1 MIRNSQT
8 GMAETPEDVRELD
21 RTLRHVRFRPRASF
35 GAELMGRLRRGEQPS
50 LPGQHRGSGRTW
62 LGALAAGLAA
72 AAAVLLVLPSGHV
85 TVDRCCFDLDG
96 GGTADDGALVVGERD
111 GRVTRLLVYEDRDGS
126 ASLTPADIMRYER
139 RGSPAPQH
147 VPTTDQTRIQHCC
160 EDLDGG
166 GPADDGIVVF
176 ATPPDHVHT
185 AAIYQLR

>member
-1 MIRNSQT
+1 MIRHPETVQ
-8 GMAETPEDVRELD
+8 ADTPEDVRDLD
-21 RTLRHVRFRPRASF
+21 RTLRHVRFRPRASL
-35 GAELMGRLRRGEQPS
+35 GAELMGRLRRGEPPS
-50 LPGQHRGSGRTW
+50 LSGQHGGFKRTW
-62 LGALAAGLAA
+62 LPSLAAGLAA
-72 AAAVLLVLPSGHV
+72 VVALLLLLPGGHV

-111 GRVTRLLVYEDRDGS
+111 GRVSRLLVYEDRDGS

-139 RGSPAPQH
+139 SGSPTPQH
-147 VPTTDQTRIQHCC
+147 VPTADQTRIQHCC